1 MQTDQLVLGIDGGGS
16 KTVAWLAMRSAE
28 REPPVVGRGTSGP
41 SNPQATGFDLAL
53 ESLDG
58 AVDAAF
64 GEAGV
69 KPEPVAAAVLG
80 LAGSARKQ
88 NRDVLRRWAD
98 DRRLAQRFRVVTDA
112 LPVLVAGS
120 PEGRGVA
127 LISGT
132 GSFAFGQ
139 SPDGRS
145 ARAGGWGYLFGDE
158 GSAYWIAL
166 AALRAVMMAADGRGP
181 ATQLVPAVL
190 KRLDLREPKE
200 LVSAVMPQAGDRAAI
215 AALADLVT
223 ELADQGDPPAQQIL
237 DDAASELAAMVAA
250 VARKLGFSGGTFPLA
265 LAGGVLRGA
274 KSIRDRLLRH
284 LASFGLRPD
293 PVATVTDPV
302 LGAVRLARADA
313 EGRQLSP

>member
-1 MQTDQLVLGIDGGGS
+1 
-16 KTVAWLAMRSAE
+16 
-28 REPPVVGRGTSGP
+28 
-41 SNPQATGFDLAL
+41 
-53 ESLDG
+53 
-58 AVDAAF
+58 
-64 GEAGV
+64 
-69 KPEPVAAAVLG
+69 VLG
-80 LAGSARKQ
+80 LAGSDRKE

-98 DRRLAQRFRVVTDA
+98 DRRLAHRFRVVTDA

-120 PEGRGVA
+120 PEGWGVA

-158 GSAYWIAL
+158 GSGYAIAL
-166 AALRAVMMAADGRGP
+166 AALRAVAMSADGRGP
-181 ATQLVPAVL
+181 ATQLVPALL
-190 KRLDLREPKE
+190 KRLNLQEPRE
-200 LVSAVMPQAGDRAAI
+200 LVSAIYPMAAHRAAI

-223 ELADQGDPPAQQIL
+223 QVADHGDPPAQQIL
-237 DDAASELAAMVAA
+237 DEAASELAAMVAA

-274 KSIRDRLLRH
+274 KSIRNGLLGH
-284 LASFGLRPD
+284 LTSLDLRPD

-302 LGAVRLARADA
+302 LGAVRLAQADA
-313 EGRQLSP
+313 DAGCVP